1 MGKFTS
7 SSPKLYTLLIN
18 QSQLSIFG
26 RPDEDFRK
34 LSNYILILC
43 GLWIPIA
50 FIPWISFLRWQR
62 RTARKSCE
70 RQKREIELLLEA
82 HEKDGLRK
90 RSGSRSVSVYGVTA
104 PMFDCAAKGFLFF
117 LGFLAIGISFSK
129 SDLTTKVVGVGASV
143 FEL

>member
-26 RPDEDFRK
+26 RPDEEFRK

-50 FIPWISFLRWQR
+50 FIPWISFLWWQR
-62 RTARKSCE
+62 RTELHRWE
-70 RQKREIELLLEA
+70 RQKREIEIFLKA
-82 HEKDGLRK
+82 NEKELRK
-90 RSGSRSVSVYGVTA
+90 RGGSRGVSVYGVTA
-104 PMFDCAAKGFLFF
+104 PMFDRAAKGFLFF

-129 SDLTTKVVGVGASV
+129 SDLRTKVVGLGASV